1 MGYKVKIQRVE
12 RGKTSSYYINFPA
25 ALAESCEIEKAEE
38 LEWEIEDRNTFVLK
52 RVVKKDSFLKKK
64 GEKQKTTKK
73 TPEG

>member
-25 ALAESCEIEKAEE
+25 AIAESCDIEKAEE

-52 RVVKKDSFLKKK
+52 RVVKKESFLKKK
-64 GEKQKTTKK
+64 SQK
-73 TPEG
+73 